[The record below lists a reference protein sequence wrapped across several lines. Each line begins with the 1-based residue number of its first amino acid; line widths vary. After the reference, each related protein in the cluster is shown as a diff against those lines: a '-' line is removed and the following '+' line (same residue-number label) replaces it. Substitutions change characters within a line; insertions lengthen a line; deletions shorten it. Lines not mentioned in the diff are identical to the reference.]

1 MKPSL
6 AAKLTMLTLMQNK
19 RLLAWR
25 ADHGYKN
32 TKLMR
37 TVVEHTLGHTPLPKT
52 TELRQHTLAGYPV
65 DQLINTRAD
74 AVAGRQLVYWHGGG
88 FMMGSAKAYRGYAA
102 RLMQDCRA
110 TSVYIPD
117 YPLAPEAPYPVA
129 INWATV
135 VWRELTE
142 AAPKAEWLLAGESA
156 GGHLCLRVALD
167 ARDQGLIRPTR
178 MALHSPWVDLRL
190 SSDSQIS
197 QDAHD
202 PLLGRLMMEREFMQH
217 YAPVLDRKNPRL
229 SPLFAPLHDLPPM
242 LVSVGSREVLLDDS
256 VELVKRAQAAGTTVT
271 YQHFEGLWHAFA
283 LFTWVPESRAHRKQM
298 GKWLAGQI

>member
-1 MKPSL
+1 MPSF
-6 AAKLTMLTLMQNK
+6 AARLTMLALMQNK

-37 TVVEHTLGHTPLPKT
+37 QVVEHTLGRTPLPS
-52 TELRQHTLAGYPV
+52 HTQIHTRTMAGHPV
-65 DQLINTRAD
+65 DQILNQRANR
-74 AVAGRQLVYWHGGG
+74 VAGRHLIYWHGGG
-88 FMMGSAKAYRGYAA
+88 FMMGSAKAYRSYAA
-102 RLMQDCRA
+102 RLMQDCCA
-110 TSVYIPD
+110 ESVYIPD
-117 YPLAPEAPYPVA
+117 YPLAPEAPYPIA
-129 INWATV
+129 INWATA

-142 AAPKAEWLLAGESA
+142 AAPQAEWLLAGESA

-167 ARDQGLIRPTR
+167 ARDQDLIRPTR
-178 MALHSPWVDLRL
+178 MALHSPWIDLRL
-190 SSDSQIS
+190 SSNSQTA

-229 SPLFAPLHDLPPM
+229 SPLFAPLHDLPPT

-256 VELVKRAQAAGTTVT
+256 VELVKRAQAAGTAVT

-298 GKWLAGQI
+298 GKWLAGHI